1 MPHEPFWLDGV
12 RCQPYGP
19 NGRRVVIV
27 GRGCLPKAEVLSV
40 RVRVRAWGSH
50 RKKRCST
57 LNLRAGSGCL
67 SLVSVCF
74 VTIHVRSLRSACRHA
89 A

>member
-27 GRGCLPKAEVLSV
+27 GRAGGCLPKAEVLSV
-40 RVRVRAWGSH
+40 RVRVGESPQEAVLHLEFEGGQRVPKSGI
-50 RKKRCST
+50 RV
-57 LNLRAGSGCL
+57 LRDHSREVVEECL
-67 SLVSVCF
+67 
-74 VTIHVRSLRSACRHA
+74 
-89 A
+89 